1 MATRAEARRATPRDA
16 RTGAADTKAEA
27 AEARSWAALH
37 GMAALT
43 AATRPLGAE
52 RLAGAAVRPPRTML
66 FMHRAMGAD
75 GARKV
80 DATDNGTTVV
90 DSSFRRKNAR
100 LPPDWRVRSCCSSP
114 ALPASQCAP
123 PRGSLGGL
131 CCTRCAALGRA
142 SPSSSRATGGGCAAA
157 SSAWAV
163 LRHGGADEQRGAAE
177 ERVVAATRVST
188 SRACVAE
195 QGGAAGL

>member
-16 RTGAADTKAEA
+16 RTGTADTKAEA

-66 FMHRAMGAD
+66 FMHRAMGAE
-75 GARKV
+75 GARKW
-80 DATDNGTTVV
+80 TQPTTAQP
-90 DSSFRRKNAR
+90 FHRENAR

-114 ALPASQCAP
+114 ALPASQCAR

-163 LRHGGADEQRGAAE
+163 LRHGGADEQHGAAE